1 MSRELA
7 DHRRLASIASGGTSD
22 EPVYAAFLRLILAND
37 LRGTVLDF
45 GSGAGILTERIWRLG
60 RFTSITGADLMTRP
74 AGMPQDVCWVSCD
87 LNESTPLSGAA
98 FDVILAPEI
107 IEHLENPRA
116 VAREWFRIL
125 KPGGTL
131 ALSTPNNESWRALIA
146 LVFRGHFVFFG
157 DASYPAHITALLR
170 RDIARIL
177 QEAGFTPPRF
187 SFTDHGGL
195 PRLPGITWQTVSA
208 GILRGLRYSD
218 NLLAVVAKPQS
229 SS

>member
-1 MSRELA
+1 
-7 DHRRLASIASGGTSD
+7 
-22 EPVYAAFLRLILAND
+22 
-37 LRGTVLDF
+37 
-45 GSGAGILTERIWRLG
+45 
-60 RFTSITGADLMTRP
+60 
-74 AGMPQDVCWVSCD
+74 MPRDVHWVSCD
-87 LNESTPLSGAA
+87 LNESTPLSAAA

-116 VAREWFRIL
+116 VVRDWFRLL

-146 LVFRGHFVFFG
+146 LVFRGHFVSFG

-177 QEAGFTPPRF
+177 QEAGFSPPRF
-187 SFTDHGGL
+187 SFTDHGGVPKL
-195 PRLPGITWQTVSA
+195 PSVTWQALSA

-218 NLLAVVAKPQS
+218 NLLAVAVKPQ
-229 SS
+229 